1 MRAALARGWWLTTA
15 VYLVV
20 VADLSPF
27 QLVLI
32 GTFQGASVV
41 VAELPAGVL
50 ADTVSRRLALVVA
63 HVVSGSGMAMAAFVT
78 DFPLLVVANCL
89 WGIGWAFAS
98 GADVAWITD
107 ELDDGVRIDR
117 VLAAQGRWD
126 LLGNPAG
133 VACFGALAWAFSL
146 ATAMATAGLTMIAL
160 GVLVVG
166 RWPETPRPASSGEP
180 VWTSARAVFRSG
192 VAVARVDRVV
202 LVMLVAT
209 LLLNGA
215 GEGYGRLHERRL
227 VHLGMPADPAPIVWF
242 TLLGLARSAL
252 GVLSLRVV
260 EARID
265 VPHVARRAYSLSCAV
280 SAAGVA
286 LFAFASSLAAGLAAV
301 LVVAAL
307 GPITRVTATI
317 RVNRRTTSDVRA
329 TVHSFLSWSE
339 NLGEIVFGLA
349 LALVA
354 ARATATTAI
363 VGSAVLLVCA
373 GLAAGSAR
381 E

>member
-1 MRAALARGWWLTTA
+1 M
-15 VYLVV
+15 
-20 VADLSPF
+20 
-27 QLVLI
+27 LI

-63 HVVSGSGMAMAAFVT
+63 HVVSGSGMTLAAFVT

-89 WGIGWAFAS
+89 WGTGWAFAS

-107 ELDDGVRIDR
+107 ELADGARIDR

-126 LLGNPAG
+126 LLGNPIG
-133 VACFGALAWAFSL
+133 VACFGALAWASSL
-146 ATAMATAGLTMIAL
+146 ATAMAAAGLTMIAL

-166 RWPETPRPASSGEP
+166 RWPETRRSASSGEP

-202 LVMLVAT
+202 LAMLVAT

-215 GEGYGRLHERRL
+215 GEGYGRLYERRL
-227 VHLGMPADPAPIVWF
+227 VHLGMPPDPEPIVWF
-242 TLLGLARSAL
+242 TLLGLANVAL
-252 GVLSLRVV
+252 GVLSLRAV

-265 VPHVARRAYSLSCAV
+265 TPHVARRAYSLSCAV

-286 LFAFASSLAAGLAAV
+286 LFASASSLAAAIAAA

-317 RVNRRTTSDVRA
+317 RVNRRTTSEVRA
-329 TVHSFLSWSE
+329 TVHSLLSWSE
-339 NLGEIVFGLA
+339 NLGEIVLGLA
-349 LALVA
+349 LALIA
-354 ARATATTAI
+354 AKATATTAI